1 MPDSLPNWDLTDLYD
16 EKGEDARVDLKKV
29 RARAEKLAAYNGKL
43 EAEKAETLSAIIA
56 EYQSISELLSRI
68 ISHADLKFA
77 ADMSEAANGQYAQDM
92 REAAAEIT
100 SKLLFVELELATLKE
115 QRYQEA
121 LAHSAFYHFEPWLR
135 RLREGACYQLEPRLE
150 QMLVERAPSGRGAW
164 TRLFDET
171 SAALKFPFQGG
182 EVSEA
187 EILNQL
193 TDKSPDIRK
202 EAGHSLSGV
211 MAENRRLFALILNV
225 IAKDKEVDDRWR
237 GFKRPVSS
245 RNLANDVDDKTVDAL
260 SDAVNART
268 GDIAHRYY
276 QLKAGWMG
284 VKKLNWW
291 DRNAPLAGDDDRRFS
306 WEQAADIVLQAFDD
320 FDPEMA
326 KIAKQFFDK
335 GWIDAGVRTGKASGA
350 FSHPTVPSVHPYIL
364 MNYDGRARD
373 VMTLAHEM
381 GHGVHQVLAAHNGY
395 LMSDTPLTL
404 AETASVFSEMLAFR
418 VLLDSTDNP
427 ENRRFLLAGKVED
440 MLNTVVRQI
449 AFHNFETVFHDAR
462 RKGEVSAEQLSDI
475 WMDTQSSALG
485 PGVNLD
491 DSYRSVW
498 AYIPHFVH
506 SPFYVYAYAFGDC
519 LVNALWQSY
528 QISSAE
534 KRPQFVSD
542 YRGLLAA
549 GGTVRYDSGLCP
561 FGLDATKPEFRH
573 LGLDMVASM
582 IDELE
587 SLS

>member
-16 EKGEDARVDLKKV
+16 EKGNEARVDLKKV
-29 RARAEKLAAYNGKL
+29 CARAEKLAAYNGKL
-43 EAEKAETLSAIIA
+43 EAEKAEMLSEIIA
-56 EYQSISELLSRI
+56 EYESISELLSRI

-77 ADMSEAANGQYAQDM
+77 ADMSAPANGQYAQDM

-100 SKLLFVELELATLKE
+100 SKLLFVELELALLKE
-115 QRYQEA
+115 ERYQEA
-121 LAHSAFYHFEPWLR
+121 LAHPAFYHFEPWLR
-135 RLREGACYQLEPRLE
+135 RLREGARYQLEPRLE

-193 TDKSPDIRK
+193 TDKDPDIRK

-211 MAENRRLFALILNV
+211 MAENQRLFALILNV

-245 RNLANDVDDKTVDAL
+245 RNLSNDVDDKTVDAL
-260 SDAVNART
+260 SDAVNTRT

-284 VKKLNWW
+284 MKKLNWW

-306 WEQAADIVLQAFDD
+306 WEQAADIVLQAFDN

-418 VLLDSTDNP
+418 MLLDGTDKP

-449 AFHNFETVFHDAR
+449 AFHNFETTFHDAR
-462 RKGEVSAEQLSDI
+462 RTGEVSAEQISDI
-475 WMDTQSSALG
+475 WMDTQSLALG

-528 QISSAE
+528 QNSSAE

-542 YRGLLAA
+542 YRRLLAA
-549 GGTVRYDSGLCP
+549 GGTVRYDSALRP
-561 FGLDATKPEFRH
+561 FDLDATQPVFWH
-573 LGLDMVASM
+573 LGLNMVASM

>member
-1 MPDSLPNWDLTDLYD
+1 MLLVYTVVSCDRL
-16 EKGEDARVDLKKV
+16 
-29 RARAEKLAAYNGKL
+29 
-43 EAEKAETLSAIIA
+43 IA
-56 EYQSISELLSRI
+56 FPQSIAI
-68 ISHADLKFA
+68 
-77 ADMSEAANGQYAQDM
+77 G
-92 REAAAEIT
+92 
-100 SKLLFVELELATLKE
+100 
-115 QRYQEA
+115 
-121 LAHSAFYHFEPWLR
+121 
-135 RLREGACYQLEPRLE
+135 
-150 QMLVERAPSGRGAW
+150 APSGRGAW

-291 DRNAPLAGDDDRRFS
+291 DRNAPLAGDDYRRFS

-364 MNYDGRARD
+364 MSYDGRARD

-404 AETASVFSEMLAFR
+404 TSSLCW
-418 VLLDSTDNP
+418 LWL
-427 ENRRFLLAGKVED
+427 
-440 MLNTVVRQI
+440 
-449 AFHNFETVFHDAR
+449 
-462 RKGEVSAEQLSDI
+462 SA
-475 WMDTQSSALG
+475 
-485 PGVNLD
+485 
-491 DSYRSVW
+491 
-498 AYIPHFVH
+498 
-506 SPFYVYAYAFGDC
+506 
-519 LVNALWQSY
+519 
-528 QISSAE
+528 
-534 KRPQFVSD
+534 RPQQ
-542 YRGLLAA
+542 
-549 GGTVRYDSGLCP
+549 
-561 FGLDATKPEFRH
+561 
-573 LGLDMVASM
+573 
-582 IDELE
+582 
-587 SLS
+587 

>member
-16 EKGEDARVDLKKV
+16 ETGNDARVDLDGV

-43 EAEKAETLSAIIA
+43 EAEKPETLGEIIA
-56 EYQSISELLSRI
+56 EYQSISEVLSRI

-77 ADMSEAANGQYAQDM
+77 ADMSKAANGQYAQDM

-115 QRYQEA
+115 ERYQQA
-121 LAHSAFYHFEPWLR
+121 LANSAFHHFEPWLR
-135 RLREGACYQLEPRLE
+135 RLREGARYQLEPRLE
-150 QMLVERAPSGRGAW
+150 KMLVERAPSGRGAW

-171 SAALKFPFQGG
+171 AAALKFPFQGG

-211 MAENRRLFALILNV
+211 MAENQRLFALILNV

-245 RNLANDVDDKTVDAL
+245 RNLANDVDDRTVDAL

-284 VKKLNWW
+284 TKKLNWW

-306 WEQAADIVLQAFDD
+306 WEQAADIVMQAFGD

-326 KIAKQFFDK
+326 KIAKKFFDE

-404 AETASVFSEMLAFR
+404 AETASVFAEMLAFR

-427 ENRRFLLAGKVED
+427 KHRRFLLAGKIED

-449 AFHNFETVFHDAR
+449 AFHNFETTFHDAR
-462 RKGEVSAEQLSDI
+462 RNGEVSAEQLSDI
-475 WMDTQSSALG
+475 WMTTQHAALG

-528 QISSAE
+528 QNRSTEA
-534 KRPQFVSD
+534 RPQFVSD
-542 YRGLLAA
+542 YRGLLSA
-549 GGTVRYDSGLCP
+549 GGTVRYDSALRP
-561 FGLDATKPEFRH
+561 FDLDATQPEFWH
-573 LGLDMVASM
+573 LGLDMVAGM

>member
-16 EKGEDARVDLKKV
+16 EKGNDARVDLKKV

-43 EAEKAETLSAIIA
+43 EAERVETLSEIIA

-77 ADMSEAANGQYAQDM
+77 ADMSEVANGQYAQDM

-115 QRYQEA
+115 ERYQEA
-121 LAHSAFYHFEPWLR
+121 LAHPAFYHFEPWLR

-193 TDKSPDIRK
+193 TDKNPDIRK

-211 MAENRRLFALILNV
+211 MAENMRLFALILNV

-260 SDAVNART
+260 SNAVNART

-335 GWIDAGVRTGKASGA
+335 GWIDAGARTGKASGA

-418 VLLDSTDNP
+418 VLLASTDNP

-449 AFHNFETVFHDAR
+449 AFHNFETAFHD
-462 RKGEVSAEQLSDI
+462 
-475 WMDTQSSALG
+475 LG
-485 PGVNLD
+485 PLAEPALRQSHLMWSGEFSIFFARPIAGVN
-491 DSYRSVW
+491 
-498 AYIPHFVH
+498 
-506 SPFYVYAYAFGDC
+506 
-519 LVNALWQSY
+519 
-528 QISSAE
+528 
-534 KRPQFVSD
+534 
-542 YRGLLAA
+542 
-549 GGTVRYDSGLCP
+549 
-561 FGLDATKPEFRH
+561 
-573 LGLDMVASM
+573 
-582 IDELE
+582 
-587 SLS
+587 